1 MGPQQLRRELQQ
13 EETPDLWRRRALI
26 GLSMVGM
33 ASIAMVSLF
42 QTGLLT
48 HLPDPPLEGFNAE
61 KVNSSDTA
69 YHLGVP
75 DGTVSLAGHATNIAL
90 AAFGGA
96 DRARTQPWV
105 PLLAAG
111 KMAAEAT
118 VAGKY
123 LIYQMPVVEK
133 TWCAYCIVDAL
144 AHLGAFAFA
153 LPEARKALA
162 ALLD

>member
-1 MGPQQLRRELQQ
+1 MVQTLTQHIRVGLEPQRLRQELQ
-13 EETPDLWRRRALI
+13 EGNTPALWRRRALI

-33 ASIAMVSLF
+33 ASIAVVSLF

-48 HLPDPPLEGFNAE
+48 HLPDPPLEGFDAE

-75 DGTVSLAGHATNIAL
+75 DGTISLAGHATNIAL

-96 DRARTQPWV
+96 DRARSQPWV

-111 KMAAEAT
+111 KMAAEAA

-123 LIYQMPVVEK
+123 LFYQMPV
-133 TWCAYCIVDAL
+133 
-144 AHLGAFAFA
+144 
-153 LPEARKALA
+153 
-162 ALLD
+162 